1 MPEELIIE
9 HCSPT
14 LAGIKTGSL
23 FSVKI
28 NEDTNINSDVRYL
41 NNVLKEKGLRVISL
55 KQTKEYALIY
65 LYRPEYLKKDLKNPV
80 ALKILQKRG
89 Y

>member
-28 NEDTNINSDVRYL
+28 NDDTNIISDVRYL
-41 NNVLKEKGLRVISL
+41 NNVLKEKGFEKSYCI
-55 KQTKEYALIY
+55 
-65 LYRPEYLKKDLKNPV
+65 KDS
-80 ALKILQKRG
+80 AEKRI
-89 Y
+89 

>member
-1 MPEELIIE
+1 MKEEIIIK

-28 NEDTNINSDVRYL
+28 TEEMDINREIRQLNDV
-41 NNVLKEKGLRVISL
+41 LR
-55 KQTKEYALIY
+55 
-65 LYRPEYLKKDLKNPV
+65 KKRV
-80 ALKILQKRG
+80 ADNTA
-89 Y
+89 